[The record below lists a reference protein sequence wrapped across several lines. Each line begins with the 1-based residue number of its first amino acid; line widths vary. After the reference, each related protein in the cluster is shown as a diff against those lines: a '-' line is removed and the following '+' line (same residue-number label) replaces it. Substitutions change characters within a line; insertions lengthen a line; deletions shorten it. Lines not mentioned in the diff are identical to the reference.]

1 MHNGPIITQCHKYCN
16 DTGRQRRMGKETD
29 SERHGRLMEGRMLQL
44 EVPAGGSK
52 RSSRHRG
59 LEMCDVVGKG
69 EKFRVI

>member
-1 MHNGPIITQCHKYCN
+1 
-16 DTGRQRRMGKETD
+16 MGKETD
-29 SERHGRLMEGRMLQL
+29 SERHGRLMESRMLEL
-44 EVPAGGSK
+44 EIPAGGSK